1 MFSLVNM
8 IFMHQKP
15 VFFSQMNNYKRDISQ
30 SLETFASRVG
40 KVKSPARTKV
50 EDRRQEVMQTS
61 GPSVGIHC
69 EGPDAEDGSYGCGTK
84 GGQIHFKGSAVLPM
98 HVPPVPSCCILHWKC
113 RRQGLYKPSSLCLS
127 STLSQT
133 WCPGTAT

>member
-1 MFSLVNM
+1 M